1 MPAPV
6 LPERV
11 TAYLERSGLGAEA
24 TTVLPLTGDASDRR
38 YFRVLRRNGP
48 SRVLALHVDPFDHDA
63 QPFSRV
69 AQLLAAMPL
78 PIPAILDR
86 AGDLG
91 ILLLEDLGDI
101 TLQAHLGAAPAAE
114 HSRLYRYA
122 VSLIE
127 ALQRRG
133 AELASP
139 AYPPYGVAFDVDKL
153 LWELDFFTKHYVE
166 AYRGA
171 SISAP
176 DREALK
182 VEWRTLAEELAGEFR
197 VLCHR
202 DYHSRNLMLH
212 QGELYIIDFQD
223 ARLGPDTYDLV
234 SLLRDSYVDLPA
246 AAVDELIAYF
256 IALKRPQGG
265 DAATHRAWEHD
276 FRRRFDM
283 MALQRNLKALGTFG
297 YQTSTRRN
305 PVYIQYI
312 PRTIRHVQLNLLR
325 NPDRFGHL
333 RALLSPYMDELR

>member
-1 MPAPV
+1 MSVPA
-6 LPERV
+6 LSERV
-11 TAYLERSGLGAEA
+11 AVYLERSGLGVEA
-24 TTVLPLTGDASDRR
+24 TTVLSLTGDASDRR

-48 SRVLALHVDPFDHDA
+48 SRVLALHVEPFDPDR
-63 QPFSRV
+63 QPFCRV
-69 AQLLAAMPL
+69 AQLLGAMPL

-127 ALQRRG
+127 TLQRRG
-133 AELASP
+133 AELTSP
-139 AYPPYGVAFDVDKL
+139 DYPPYGVAFDVDKL

-171 SISAP
+171 SIAGP
-176 DREALK
+176 DRDALK
-182 VEWRTLAEELAGEFR
+182 VEWRRLAEELASEAR

-212 QGELYIIDFQD
+212 HGELYIIDFQD

-234 SLLRDSYVDLPA
+234 SLLRDSYVDLPEGT
-246 AAVDELIAYF
+246 VDELIAYF
-256 IALKRPQGG
+256 IALKRPHGG
-265 DAATHRAWEHD
+265 DAIAHRDWEQD
-276 FRRRFDM
+276 FRRRFDV

-297 YQTSTRRN
+297 YQTSARRN

-312 PRTIRHVQLNLLR
+312 PRTIHHVQTNLLR
-325 NPDRFGHL
+325 HPDRFGRL
-333 RALLSPYMDELR
+333 RGLLAPYMDELR